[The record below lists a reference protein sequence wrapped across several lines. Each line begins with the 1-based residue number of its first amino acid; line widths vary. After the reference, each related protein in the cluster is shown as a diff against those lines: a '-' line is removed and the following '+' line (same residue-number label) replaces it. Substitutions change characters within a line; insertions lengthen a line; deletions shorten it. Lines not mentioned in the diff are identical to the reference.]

1 MRELGFLL
9 VVCAA
14 SGGEAAIVGIHT
26 TGGRSPAAV
35 NGSPATKDFC
45 PATEIRPTVKIRA
58 DIQPGD
64 RKLLLGSQLKQRRAC
79 AAPHLHVLS
88 YIDVARENEQN
99 SCYFMWRIP
108 TLLCL
113 IER

>member
-14 SGGEAAIVGIHT
+14 FGGEAAIVGIHT

-45 PATEIRPTVKIRA
+45 PATEIRPTVKIRTDMHPA
-58 DIQPGD
+58 TQSMCCSS
-64 RKLLLGSQLKQRRAC
+64 LAC
-79 AAPHLHVLS
+79 AKLH
-88 YIDVARENEQN
+88 
-99 SCYFMWRIP
+99 
-108 TLLCL
+108 
-113 IER
+113 